1 MPFFTITVNDID
13 PAGLRLDRYIAEN
26 LCLLSRS
33 QIKAR
38 ELEARVNNKAAKIS
52 RIVKNGD
59 EIELSWNEAEPV
71 NLIPENIPLDIIFE
85 NNRVVVIN
93 KPQGMVVHPGAG
105 NWQGTL
111 ANALYHRRLE
121 LRLFT
126 EEEADAHGLR
136 PGIVHRLD
144 KDTSGVIIA
153 AWDDE
158 ALAFLAEQFKSR
170 KARKTYIAIVS
181 GIPKE
186 KKGRIE
192 TFIARDPKDRKR
204 FTVSAPGL
212 GPGKGLGSGKGLA
225 HGKASGRASLT
236 LYSVIKTWKSH
247 SLLLLRPKTGRT
259 HQIRV
264 HLRHLGHPVA
274 GDPIYGFTD
283 PVFQNAGLMLHSR
296 SLAITLPGETEQRVF
311 KAPLP
316 ERFTKMFKL
325 LTKGKIA
332 EKSIDR

>member
-1 MPFFTITVNDID
+1 MPSFNITVNDID
-13 PAGLRLDRYIAEN
+13 PAGLRLDRYIAEI
-26 LCLLSRS
+26 LRLLSRS

-38 ELEARVNNKAAKIS
+38 ELEARVNSKAVKIS
-52 RIVKNGD
+52 RIIKNGD
-59 EIELSWNEAEPV
+59 KIELSWNEAQPV

-85 NNRVVVIN
+85 NSRVVVIN
-93 KPQGMVVHPGAG
+93 KAQGMVVHPGAG

-121 LRLFT
+121 LRPLA
-126 EEEADAHGLR
+126 EDGACQQGLR

-158 ALAFLAEQFKSR
+158 ALAFLAEQFKAR

-181 GIPKE
+181 GIPRD

-192 TFIARDPKDRKR
+192 TFIARDPKERKR
-204 FTVSAPGL
+204 FMVSAPGL
-212 GPGKGLGSGKGLA
+212 GPD
-225 HGKASGRASLT
+225 KAPGRASLT
-236 LYSVIKTWKSH
+236 FYSVIKTWQSH

-264 HLRHLGHPVA
+264 HLRHIGHPVA
-274 GDPIYGFTD
+274 GDAIYGFTD
-283 PVFQNAGLMLHSR
+283 PVFKNAGLMLHSR
-296 SLAITLPGETEQRVF
+296 SLAITLPGEAEQRVF

-316 ERFTKMFKL
+316 ERFTKMIKS
-325 LTKGKIA
+325 LTKAKIA